1 MEYKKFLIGIGL
13 SSALILAGCGTEE
26 EDTDTGTN
34 TDVGENP
41 EVIEEDNGEIETN
54 EEVEKGTGEDVD
66 DVDED
71 VDVDEGTSNSNSK
84 SKEGDKSKLGFNKT
98 PNEAIAEAKDRFNG
112 ELTKLEIEMEDSEWV
127 YKVELEGSS
136 GEYSVEMLVNNLA
149 ILEEETEDDS
159 PDDDNE
165 QFNYEELVTYDEA
178 IALAKTEGEGE
189 FKELEL
195 SKDDNRVKY
204 EIELTNDVG
213 IEIDALT
220 GEIVEID

>member
-26 EDTDTGTN
+26 EDTN
-34 TDVGENP
+34 TDTNVGENT
-41 EVIEEDNGEIETN
+41 EVVEDGKGEIETN

-66 DVDED
+66 DVGED
-71 VDVDEGTSNSNSK
+71 VDVDEGTSNSN

-159 PDDDNE
+159 QDDDNE

-204 EIELTNDVG
+204 DIELTNDVG

>member
-26 EDTDTGTN
+26 EGTN
-34 TDVGENP
+34 TNTDEGENT
-41 EVIEEDNGEIETN
+41 EVIEDGNGEIETN
-54 EEVEKGTGEDVD
+54 EEVEKGTGEDD
-66 DVDED
+66 D
-71 VDVDEGTSNSNSK
+71 VDVDEDTSNSN

-98 PNEAIAEAKDRFNG
+98 PNEAIAEAKDRYNG

-136 GEYSVEMLVNNLA
+136 GEYSVEMLVNTLA

-159 PDDDNE
+159 QDDDNE

-204 EIELTNDVG
+204 DIELTNDVE

>member
-26 EDTDTGTN
+26 EGTN
-34 TDVGENP
+34 TNTGVGENT
-41 EVIEEDNGEIETN
+41 EVIEDDKGGIETN

-66 DVDED
+66 DD

-84 SKEGDKSKLGFNKT
+84 SKEGDKSKFGFNKT
-98 PNEAIAEAKDRFNG
+98 PNEAISEAKDRFNG

-136 GEYSVEMLVNNLA
+136 GEYSVEMLVNTLA

-159 PDDDNE
+159 QDDDTE
-165 QFNYEELVTYDEA
+165 KFDYEELVTYDEA

-204 EIELTNDVG
+204 QIELTNGVE

>member
-26 EDTDTGTN
+26 EGTN
-34 TDVGENP
+34 TNTDEGENT
-41 EVIEEDNGEIETN
+41 EVIEDDNGEIETN
-54 EEVEKGTGEDVD
+54 EEVEKGTGEDD
-66 DVDED
+66 D
-71 VDVDEGTSNSNSK
+71 DVDEGTSNSN

-112 ELTKLEIEMEDSEWV
+112 ELTKLGIEMEDSEWV

-159 PDDDNE
+159 QDDDNE

-204 EIELTNDVG
+204 DIELTNDVE

>member
-34 TDVGENP
+34 TDVGENT
-41 EVIEEDNGEIETN
+41 EVIEDDNGEIETN
-54 EEVEKGTGEDVD
+54 EEVEKGTGED

-98 PNEAIAEAKDRFNG
+98 PNEAISEAKDRFNG